1 MDSIDISSDGSQVVT
16 SSEDKAL
23 RLYDAHDV
31 GSILKTLHAKKYG
44 VSRVRFAHAPGTVVC
59 ATRNDW
65 DNSLRY
71 WSLHDNRY
79 LRYFKG
85 HRAEVVGLC
94 VSPKDDFLLSSSA
107 DGTCRLW
114 DVRSGTLSATSLICR
129 VLTDSVHL
137 SRRMRG
143 LSASAKQGRTASDCV

>member
-1 MDSIDISSDGSQVVT
+1 MNYSDAVCRALKQARVFTDSEGHSVDSIDISSDGQQVVT

-23 RLYDAHDV
+23 RLYDAHDS
-31 GSILKTLHAKKYG
+31 GTLLKTLHAKKYG
-44 VSRVRFAHAPGTVVC
+44 VSLVRFAHAPGTVVC
-59 ATRNDW
+59 ATRNEW

-114 DVRSGTLSATSLICR
+114 DVRSGMRSAVFLSAC
-129 VLTDSVHL
+129 
-137 SRRMRG
+137 
-143 LSASAKQGRTASDCV
+143 A